1 MSRIQW
7 GKTGDIWVQQGLDRG
22 VLYPPSG
29 PAVPWNG
36 LVSVDEDGGQETST
50 YYVDGRKFLSTVT
63 PREYSATISAVTFPD
78 EFADLCGIV
87 EAADGLFL
95 DSQIPDQFGLSYR
108 TMYGDGKHYK
118 IHLIYGVTAAMS
130 STTYQSLS
138 GDSND
143 PTPFE
148 FSISAIPESVA
159 GYRPTAHVII
169 DTKNLDDDMVYS
181 IENMLYGYEYD
192 VDENGVYGPTEPHL
206 PPIQTLFEMMN
217 FGDVVK
223 VIDHGDG
230 TWTAEGSYKYVVTND
245 DGSFELTLAPATNLT
260 AVDHGDGTYDLT
272 GADA

>member
-7 GKTGDIWVQQGLDRG
+7 GQPQETLIQAGLDRG

-29 PAVPWNG
+29 PAVAWNG
-36 LVSVDEDGGQETST
+36 LVSVDESGSQQTTT

-63 PREYSATISAVTFPD
+63 PREYSATITALTFPD

-95 DSQIPDQFGLSYR
+95 DSQVPDQFGLSYR
-108 TMYGDGKHYK
+108 TMYGDGTHYK

-130 STTYQSLS
+130 DATFQTLS

-148 FSISAIPESVA
+148 FQISATPEAIS
-159 GYRPTAHVII
+159 GFRPTAHAIV
-169 DTKNLDDDMVYS
+169 DTKNLDDAMIYK
-181 IENMLYGYEYD
+181 IENMLYGYEY
-192 VDENGVYGPTEPHL
+192 ENGAPTEPHL

-217 FGDVVK
+217 YGDVVK
-223 VIDHGDG
+223 VVDNGDG
-230 TWTAEGSYKYVVTND
+230 TWYAEGSYKYIVTHD
-245 DGSFELTLAPATNLT
+245 DGSFELTLSPDTNLT
-260 AVDHGDGTYDLT
+260 MVDHGDGTYDLT